1 MHLTMKSWVVI
12 VGVTLLVLAVAL
24 AVLLIVPSF
33 SWAAVQEWLTA
44 SGSSP
49 CGCLGQ

>member
-12 VGVTLLVLAVAL
+12 VGVALLVLAVAL
-24 AVLLIVPSF
+24 AVLVVPSI